1 MPGGRKSKSSGSV
14 PPARTLVLDNGAYTL
29 KAGFVSE
36 ELTEE
41 PRVIPNCIARDR
53 ARKVYVASDLDRCRD
68 FGEIQFRRPVEK
80 GFIVNWE
87 AQKEI
92 WDHEFFDDNALQK
105 CDPSETRLLLT
116 EQPSSLPIL
125 QTNCDQIIFEE
136 YQFASYY
143 RGLGMRFRES
153 LLLTTTDL
161 CLLEL
166 GASFN
171 AYHDIQGILQT
182 PRDPNTIPQL
192 PAEIVLLIDS
202 GYSHTIVMPL
212 LNGRPLHS
220 AVRRLDVGG
229 KLLTNFLTR
238 LLSLR
243 YYDMRNDTYIVNE
256 IKEQACYVSLDF
268 NGDLEKTWKGTR
280 NEKREPYVTGAGIA
294 KDYALPDFHTRTKG
308 VVREYDPAMHT
319 KARKMAARAAD
330 NDEDILTL
338 RNERFSVPELLFQPS
353 DIGLRQPG
361 LADVVMQ
368 SLSELP
374 VGLWPGLLANIVV
387 VGGNALFPGFIQRLE
402 KELVKR
408 VPDACIVRVAH
419 PVDPI
424 TSTWHGAA
432 NLAKHP
438 DILKLSATR
447 QEYEE
452 YGHAWVAH
460 KFKSGTTDD

>member
-1 MPGGRKSKSSGSV
+1 MAGGRNTKSSGPV
-14 PPARTLVLDNGAYTL
+14 PPSRTLVLDNGASTI
-29 KAGFVSE
+29 KAGFVSDDH
-36 ELTEE
+36 TDE

-53 ARKVYVASDLDRCRD
+53 ARKVYVASDLEKCHD
-68 FGEIQFRRPVEK
+68 FGEVQFRRPVEK
-80 GFIVNWE
+80 GYIVNWE

-92 WDHEFFDDNALQK
+92 WDHEFFDDKAPQK
-105 CDPSETRLLLT
+105 CDPSETRLLLA
-116 EQPSSLPIL
+116 EQPNSLPIL
-125 QTNCDQIIFEE
+125 QANCDQVIFEE

-143 RGLGMRFRES
+143 RGIGMWFS
-153 LLLTTTDL
+153 LLHVSSTQLTFVFP
-161 CLLEL
+161 

-182 PRDPNTIPQL
+182 PRDPNSVPQI
-192 PAEIVLLIDS
+192 PAEAVLLIDS
-202 GYSHTIVMPL
+202 GYSNTIVMPL
-212 LNGRPLHS
+212 LNGKPLHS

-229 KLLTNFLTR
+229 KLMTNYLTR

-256 IKEQACYVSLDF
+256 IKEQASYVSLDF

-280 NEKREPYVTGAGIA
+280 GEKREPYVTGAGIA
-294 KDYALPDFHTRTKG
+294 KDYILPDFHTKTKG
-308 VVREYDPAMHT
+308 VVRDYDPAMHT

-361 LADVVMQ
+361 LADVIMQ

-387 VGGNALFPGFIQRLE
+387 VGGNALFAGFIQRLE

-424 TSTWHGAA
+424 TSTWHGGAE
-432 NLAKHP
+432 LAKHS
-438 DILKLSATR
+438 DIHKLSATK

-452 YGHAWVAH
+452 YGGAWVAR
-460 KFKSGTTDD
+460 KFGSGNTGV

>member
-1 MPGGRKSKSSGSV
+1 MAGGRNSKSTGLAS
-14 PPARTLVLDNGAYTL
+14 PTRTLVLDNGASTI

-36 ELTEE
+36 EYTDE

-53 ARKVYVASDLDRCRD
+53 ARKVYVASDLDKCHD

-80 GFIVNWE
+80 GYIVNWE

-92 WDHEFFDDNALQK
+92 WDHEFFDDKAPQK

-116 EQPSSLPIL
+116 EQPNSLPIL
-125 QTNCDQIIFEE
+125 QANCDQIIFEE
-136 YQFASYY
+136 YQFASYF
-143 RGLGMRFRES
+143 RGI
-153 LLLTTTDL
+153 
-161 CLLEL
+161 

-182 PRDPNTIPQL
+182 PRDPSSMPQL

-202 GYSHTIVMPL
+202 GYSNTIVMPL
-212 LNGRPLHS
+212 LNGKPLHS

-229 KLLTNFLTR
+229 KLMTNYLTR

-256 IKEQACYVSLDF
+256 IKEQASYVSLDF

-280 NEKREPYVTGAGIA
+280 GEKREAYVTGAGIA
-294 KDYALPDFHTRTKG
+294 KDYVLPDFHTKTQG
-308 VVREYDPAMHT
+308 VVRDYDPAMHT
-319 KARKMAARAAD
+319 KARKMAARAAN
-330 NDEDILTL
+330 NDEDNLTL

-361 LADVVMQ
+361 LADVIMQ

-374 VGLWPGLLANIVV
+374 IGLWPGLLANIVV

-419 PVDPI
+419 PIDPI
-424 TSTWHGAA
+424 TSIWQGGA

-438 DILKLSATR
+438 DIQKLSATKE
-447 QEYEE
+447 QYEE
-452 YGHAWVAH
+452 YGAAWVAR
-460 KFKSGTTDD
+460 KFSSGNTGH

>member
-1 MPGGRKSKSSGSV
+1 MAGGRKNNSAGPAPPSK
-14 PPARTLVLDNGAYTL
+14 TLVLDNGAYTI
-29 KAGFVSE
+29 KAGFVSD
-36 ELTEE
+36 ELTQE

-53 ARKVYVASDLDRCRD
+53 ARKVYVASDLDKCRD

-80 GFIVNWE
+80 GYIVNWE

-92 WDHEFFDDNALQK
+92 WDHEFFNDNAPQR

-116 EQPSSLPIL
+116 EQPNSLPIL
-125 QTNCDQIIFEE
+125 QSNCDQIVFEE

-143 RGLGMRFRES
+143 RGIGV
-153 LLLTTTDL
+153 T
-161 CLLEL
+161 
-166 GASFN
+166 FN
-171 AYHDIQGILQT
+171 AYHDVQGILQT
-182 PRDPNTIPQL
+182 PRDPSTIPDL
-192 PAEIVLLIDS
+192 PAEVVLLIDS
-202 GYSHTIVMPL
+202 GYSNTIVMPL
-212 LNGRPLHS
+212 LKGRPLHS

-229 KLLTNFLTR
+229 KLMTNYLTR

-256 IKEQACYVSLDF
+256 IKEQASYVSMDF

-280 NEKREPYVTGAGIA
+280 GEKREPYVTGAGIA
-294 KDYALPDFHTRTKG
+294 KDYVLPDFHTRTKG
-308 VVREYDPAMHT
+308 VVRDYDPAMHT
-319 KARKMAARAAD
+319 KAKKMAARTSD

-361 LADVVMQ
+361 LADVIMQ

-374 VGLWPGLLANIVV
+374 IGLWPGLLANIVV

-419 PVDPI
+419 PVNPI
-424 TSTWHGAA
+424 TSTWEGGA
-432 NLAKHP
+432 NLAKYP
-438 DILKLSATR
+438 DIHKFSATK

-452 YGHAWVAH
+452 YGASWVAR
-460 KFKSGTTDD
+460 KFDSGNTGD

>member
-1 MPGGRKSKSSGSV
+1 MAGGRNIKSSGPG
-14 PPARTLVLDNGAYTL
+14 PPSRTLVLDNGASTI
-29 KAGFVSE
+29 KAGFVSDE
-36 ELTEE
+36 HTEE

-53 ARKVYVASDLDRCRD
+53 ARKVYVASDLDKCRD

-80 GFIVNWE
+80 GYIVNWE

-92 WDHEFFDDNALQK
+92 WDHEFFDDKAAQK
-105 CDPSETRLLLT
+105 CDPSETRLLLA
-116 EQPSSLPIL
+116 EQPNSLPTL
-125 QTNCDQIIFEE
+125 QANCDQIIFEE

-143 RGLGMRFRES
+143 RGN
-153 LLLTTTDL
+153 
-161 CLLEL
+161 

-182 PRDPNTIPQL
+182 PRDPTSVPQI
-192 PAEIVLLIDS
+192 PAETVLLIDS
-202 GYSHTIVMPL
+202 GYSNTIVMPL
-212 LNGRPLHS
+212 LNGKPLHS

-229 KLLTNFLTR
+229 KLMTNYLTR

-256 IKEQACYVSLDF
+256 IKEQASYVSLDF

-280 NEKREPYVTGAGIA
+280 GEKREPYVTGAGIA
-294 KDYALPDFHTRTKG
+294 KDYVLPDFHTKTKG
-308 VVREYDPAMHT
+308 VVRDYDPAMHT

-361 LADVVMQ
+361 LADVIMQ

-374 VGLWPGLLANIVV
+374 IGLWPGLLANIVV

-424 TSTWHGAA
+424 TSTWHGGAK
-432 NLAKHP
+432 LAKHS
-438 DILKLSATR
+438 DIHKLSATKE
-447 QEYEE
+447 EYEE
-452 YGHAWVAH
+452 YGAAWVAR
-460 KFKSGTTDD
+460 KFSSGNTGA